1 MINDTSVKS
10 VGLATENANG
20 EVSIQSE
27 ADIVAVRKAV
37 REVAVGLGFGVTDV
51 TRIVTAASE
60 LARNSFLY
68 AGSGQMRWRILENSM
83 KSALELVFEDSGP
96 GIHDLQQAMQ
106 EGYTSSGGL
115 GMGLPGTKRLMDEME
130 IDSEPG
136 KGTTVTVRKWRLK
149 L

>member
-1 MINDTSVKS
+1 M
-10 VGLATENANG
+10 TENPQAQEMNG
-20 EVSIQSE
+20 LRTGNFGELSIRSEV
-27 ADIVAVRKAV
+27 DIVATRKAV

-68 AGSGQMRWRILENSM
+68 AGSGLMRWRVLNDPS
-83 KSALELVFEDSGP
+83 KSAIELIFQDQGP
-96 GIHDLQQAMQ
+96 GISDIQQAMQ

-130 IDSEPG
+130 ISSEPG
-136 KGTTVTVRKWRLK
+136 KGTTVTVRKWHRK